1 MGAFQKDFKSSL
13 SPPLLQS
20 CKSTCFPHLAAVV
33 MLLKCT
39 DVRVNIQFSLCA

>member
-1 MGAFQKDFKSSL
+1 MGAFQQDFESSL

-20 CKSTCFPHLAAVV
+20 CKGTCFPHLAAVV
-33 MLLKCT
+33 MLLKPT